1 MVSQLMP
8 QKEFLCSFR
17 TRIGVFFCGP
27 KTLSSTLHALSN
39 EHSSDDLTSTQF
51 VFNEENF

>member
-1 MVSQLMP
+1 MVSQLLSQM
-8 QKEFLCSFR
+8 ESLYSYR

-27 KTLSSTLHALSN
+27 KSLSSTLHALSN